1 MDHTPNSCPHCGGD
15 LTGLGKGDGAPARV
29 YRPAGFVD
37 AAAYSHNPLY
47 NPDAAAVPTVDNHP
61 DRRARDCDNGPSF
74 DIGIW

>member
-15 LTGLGKGDGAPARV
+15 LTGIGPLTAGTSA

-37 AAAYSHNPLY
+37 AAAYLDHAFPC
-47 NPDAAAVPTVDNHP
+47 DTAAVPTVDNHP
-61 DRRARDCDNGPSF
+61 DRRARERGPDDHASF